1 MKTIGAMIIGS
12 VMFLSGCSLLQYV
25 EQSPLASQIA
35 VQQATL
41 RYIDED
47 AERAQ
52 RVIAVAEQV
61 EDQVSGVVTVA
72 LLDNYLRAQI
82 QWHKLSIADAVL
94 LDSLLVELA
103 NRFEEKMGE
112 AELSPQD
119 LANVERVIG
128 WVISNA
134 ELVVAAQ

>member
-1 MKTIGAMIIGS
+1 MKTIGAMILGS

-47 AERAQ
+47 AEKAQ

-61 EDQVSGVVTVA
+61 EDQVSGVVTID